1 MHVWRREERVK
12 TYITHTW
19 YEIRGAGSLTV
30 NRTDESR
37 KLATFVV
44 AVTEKKTLTL
54 ARQGIFTRTQKGA
67 GGAAEWEWSQT
78 KSKVVS
84 VGYKYK

>member
-1 MHVWRREERVK
+1 MEMGWNFEPRLK
-12 TYITHTW
+12 
-19 YEIRGAGSLTV
+19 V
-30 NRTDESR
+30 NPE
-37 KLATFVV
+37 
-44 AVTEKKTLTL
+44 
-54 ARQGIFTRTQKGA
+54 GA